1 MKPVMVKTKI
11 IQVESVSVALLT
23 HQNTDFI
30 SLTDMLRASESGSAI
45 IENLLRNKNTMR
57 PTPQQ
62 SHSIK
67 PIAIERFG
75 SDAPPN
81 LYAKSASSQGKTCVA
96 CY

>member
-1 MKPVMVKTKI
+1 MKPVMAKTKI
-11 IQVESVSVALLT
+11 IQVEKVSVALLT

-30 SLTDMLRASESGSAI
+30 SLTDIVRASESGSAI
-45 IENLLRNKNTMR
+45 IETWLRNKITIR

-75 SDAPPN
+75 SDALPN
-81 LYAKSASSQGKTCVA
+81 LYA
-96 CY
+96 

>member
-30 SLTDMLRASESGSAI
+30 SLTDMVRASESGSAI
-45 IENLLRNKNTMR
+45 IENWLRNKITIR

-62 SHSIK
+62 SYRISGDLAATALFQTIQW
-67 PIAIERFG
+67 PR
-75 SDAPPN
+75 
-81 LYAKSASSQGKTCVA
+81 SATAS
-96 CY
+96 